1 MLMETMHKLANGD
14 NPVPLP
20 IAPASTL
27 TTLTTLAK
35 LQTQTQFSRYNYK

>member
-27 TTLTTLAK
+27 TTLVK